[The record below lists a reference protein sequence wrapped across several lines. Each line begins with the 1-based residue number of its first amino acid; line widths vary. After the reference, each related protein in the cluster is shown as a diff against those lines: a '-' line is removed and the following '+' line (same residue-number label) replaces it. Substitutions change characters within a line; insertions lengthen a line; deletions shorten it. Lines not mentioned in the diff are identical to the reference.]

1 MDYSYLPRLFILL
14 ILLLTSAFF
23 SASETALMSISKLRV
38 RHMTQE
44 GISGSELIYKMIDK
58 PGKMLST
65 ILVANNAIN
74 IGASALATSLA
85 IDYYGAGGVAI
96 ATGIMTLLVLI
107 FAEITPK
114 SLAAKKAE
122 KISLYVIK
130 PIAVFVTI
138 LNPIVI
144 IFTYITN
151 AILKLLGL
159 KADGEKPFITEDELK
174 TIVTVSHE
182 EGVLEVEE
190 KQMIYNVFEFGD
202 LHISDVMVQRT
213 DITAFHVDAP
223 LTEILETLKEEQFS
237 RYPVYDESIDDIVG
251 ILYVKDMLLVEGIQE
266 NFDIR
271 KHMRKPFFTFEFKKI
286 SSLFKEMKKNRTHI
300 AVVLDEYG
308 GTAGIVTIED
318 LIEEIVGEIQD
329 EYDEHEIEEIKVIS
343 ENEFIVE
350 GSAKITL
357 VNEMLN
363 TNIESEN
370 FDSIGGFIIG
380 ELGRLPKIGEVIEFN
395 GSKFKVEILDKNRI
409 KSIRVLK

>member
-1 MDYSYLPRLFILL
+1 MEYNYFSRLVILF

-23 SASETALMSISKLRV
+23 SASETALMSISKIRI
-38 RHMTQE
+38 RHMLEE
-44 GISGSELIYKMIDK
+44 GIPGSELILKMTDK

-85 IDYYGAGGVAI
+85 LDFFGSGGVAI
-96 ATGIMTLLVLI
+96 ATGIMTLVVII

-122 KISLYVIK
+122 KLALKIIK
-130 PIAVFVTI
+130 PISYIVNL
-138 LNPIVI
+138 LNPVVIV
-144 IFTYITN
+144 FTYITN
-151 AILKLLGL
+151 AIIKLMGI
-159 KADGEKPFITEDELK
+159 KTDREQPFITEEELK

-202 LHISDVMVQRT
+202 LHISDVMIQRT
-213 DITAFHVDAP
+213 DITAFHVNTS
-223 LTEILETLKEEQFS
+223 LSVILETLKEEQFS
-237 RYPVYDESIDDIVG
+237 RYPVYEENIDNIIG
-251 ILYVKDMLLVEGIQE
+251 ILYVKDMLFIEGLDE
-266 NFDIR
+266 NFDIS
-271 KHMRKPFFTFEFKKI
+271 KYMRKPYFTFEFKKI
-286 SSLFKEMKKNRTHI
+286 STLFKEMKKNRTHI
-300 AVVLDEYG
+300 AIVLDEYG

-343 ENEFIVE
+343 ENEYMVE
-350 GSAKITL
+350 GSTKINL
-357 VNEMLN
+357 VNDMLN
-363 TNIESEN
+363 TNIESDN

-380 ELGRLPKIGEVIEFN
+380 ELGRLPKSDEVIEFN
-395 GSKFKVEILDKNRI
+395 GVKFKVEVIDKNRI
-409 KSIRVLK
+409 KSIRVSI

>member
-1 MDYSYLPRLFILL
+1 MEYGFAGRVITLVVLLFA
-14 ILLLTSAFF
+14 SAYF
-23 SASETALMSISKLRV
+23 SASETALMTLSKIRI
-38 RHMTQE
+38 RHMLDE
-44 GISGSELIYKMIDK
+44 DIPGARLISRITEK

-65 ILVANNAIN
+65 ILIANNAIN

-85 IDYYGAGGVAI
+85 IDIWGNSGVAI

-122 KISLYVIK
+122 QVSLKIIK
-130 PIAVFVTI
+130 PFSYVVNL
-138 LNPIVI
+138 LNPIVV
-144 IFTYITN
+144 IFTYLTN
-151 AILKLLGL
+151 IILKIIGEES
-159 KADGEKPFITEDELK
+159 DGELPFITEDELK

-202 LHISDVMVQRT
+202 LHISDVMIQRT
-213 DITAFHVDAP
+213 DIIAFDVNTS
-223 LTEILETLKEEQFS
+223 LMEILETLKEEQFS
-237 RYPVYDESIDDIVG
+237 RYPVYEDSIDDIIGV
-251 ILYVKDMLLVEGIQE
+251 LYVKDMLLGENIHQ
-266 NFDIR
+266 NFDIKR
-271 KHMRKPFFTFEFKKI
+271 FMRKPFFTFEFKKI

-343 ENEFIVE
+343 DSEYLVE
-350 GSAKITL
+350 GSAKINL
-357 VNEMLN
+357 VNDLLN
-363 TNIESEN
+363 IKIESEN

-380 ELGRLPKIGEVIEFN
+380 ELGRLPKEGEVITFN
-395 GSKFKVEILDKNRI
+395 GAKFKVEIIDKNRVKSVRI
-409 KSIRVLK
+409 KL